1 MIQKMVQHL
10 QIYKGMQPIGWK
22 HIGKYE
28 ENFLCDF
35 IHAMQKANRTSM
47 VKKYNQKTICRFI
60 ENPVLIDLAEKL
72 EEDEIPY
79 ERVEAL
85 LEDANSDELSRH
97 SYEVIR
103 DVLQSTEI
111 DKENE
116 YSFLKYY
123 GEIGLN
129 QEDKVRVNRGI
140 SFTQEYVQGGVDAI
154 PEDARYILNDELFSS
169 DFLCVSASKPEVY
182 VDLKDQKLRD
192 ILRKLSNYVKDTMRL
207 SEENYR
213 QLKEAPE
220 EIGTLLCECL
230 EPLEEQ
236 QKIGVIQYWLEDE
249 KLLFELKIW
258 HNKHSWTTEEREQIG
273 MSKMAYVAAV
283 YGEDIR
289 MIPNMYRNMNEL
301 LIYAIKNRKKAFCG
315 CAGKIRK
322 F

>member
-140 SFTQEYVQGGVDAI
+140 SFTQE
-154 PEDARYILNDELFSS
+154 
-169 DFLCVSASKPEVY
+169 
-182 VDLKDQKLRD
+182 
-192 ILRKLSNYVKDTMRL
+192 
-207 SEENYR
+207 
-213 QLKEAPE
+213 
-220 EIGTLLCECL
+220 
-230 EPLEEQ
+230 
-236 QKIGVIQYWLEDE
+236 
-249 KLLFELKIW
+249 
-258 HNKHSWTTEEREQIG
+258 
-273 MSKMAYVAAV
+273 
-283 YGEDIR
+283 
-289 MIPNMYRNMNEL
+289 
-301 LIYAIKNRKKAFCG
+301 
-315 CAGKIRK
+315 
-322 F
+322 